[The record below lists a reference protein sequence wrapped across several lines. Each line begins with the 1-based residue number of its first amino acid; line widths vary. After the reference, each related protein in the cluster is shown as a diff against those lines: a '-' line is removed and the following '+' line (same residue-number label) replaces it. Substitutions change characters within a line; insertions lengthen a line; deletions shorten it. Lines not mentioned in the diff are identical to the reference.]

1 MSVLC
6 RDSPEIT
13 GRWRPCIAHLFE
25 ISLRLNYLI
34 EDQLIDW
41 TVLGFST
48 FGLWGA
54 FSAPPS
60 ALRPTGAFA
69 GRSRAS
75 SRPWA
80 ARAG

>member
-25 ISLRLNYLI
+25 TSLRLNYLI

-41 TVLGFST
+41 TVLGLSLST
-48 FGLWGA
+48 FG
-54 FSAPPS
+54 
-60 ALRPTGAFA
+60 
-69 GRSRAS
+69 
-75 SRPWA
+75 
-80 ARAG
+80 